1 MGEVIEAVFNFHA
14 VMGFVGVF
22 FHDIKAHV
30 VVFEIV
36 HLMEGC
42 VGEQTQETSQS
53 PAMHTNEDGVFGAG
67 FDFFESLLLT
77 FHHRYGCFA
86 AVDGLVEFSVSPSLQ
101 HRIEFLA

>member
-1 MGEVIEAVFNFHA
+1 MIEAVFNFHA

-53 PAMHTNEDGVFGAG
+53 AAMHTDEDGVFRTI
-67 FDFFESLLLT
+67 FDFFESLFLT
-77 FHHRYGCFA
+77 FHHRHGCFA
-86 AVDGLVEFSVSPSLQ
+86 AVDGLVEFPISPSLQ